1 MECRTEEKLCN
12 GFPRSSNDRQVAIV
26 VYHLVSTPID
36 NTVARLCFAG
46 GGGGGGG
53 GREASIL
60 MHVP

>member
-46 GGGGGGG
+46 GGGARGFNPDA
-53 GREASIL
+53 RTI
-60 MHVP
+60 VVN